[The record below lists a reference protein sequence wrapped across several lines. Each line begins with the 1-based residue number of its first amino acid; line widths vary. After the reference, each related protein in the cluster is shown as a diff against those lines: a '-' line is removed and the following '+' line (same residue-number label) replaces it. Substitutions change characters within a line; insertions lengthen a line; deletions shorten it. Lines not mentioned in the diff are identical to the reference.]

1 MAEKDKQENKNPIDN
16 FVEMFEA
23 FGVAMGKV
31 FDDPELKKKAREFGK
46 AASDSASTL
55 GNRFK
60 DEEVQGKFEEMGKA
74 AEQFGKSVADMFKEK
89 K

>member
-1 MAEKDKQENKNPIDN
+1 MAQKDKNPVDS

-23 FGVAMGKV
+23 FGTAMGKV
-31 FDDPELKKKAREFGK
+31 FDDPELKKKAGEFGK
-46 AASDSASTL
+46 AATESANTL

-60 DEEVQGKFEEMGKA
+60 DEEVQEKFNEMGKA
-74 AEQFGKSVADMFKEK
+74 AEQFGQSVADMFKEK

>member
-1 MAEKDKQENKNPIDN
+1 MTQKDKNTVDS
-16 FVEMFEA
+16 FVEMFET
-23 FGVAMGKV
+23 FGSAMGKV
-31 FDDPELKKKAREFGK
+31 FDDPELKKKAKEFGK
-46 AASDSASTL
+46 AASESASTL

-60 DEEVQGKFEEMGKA
+60 DEEVQEKFNEMGKA